1 MTSSRPYLVRAMYQ
15 WIVDNG
21 MTPHL
26 LVNAELDECIVPVAH
41 ISEGK
46 IILNI
51 APMAVQGLTLG
62 DEEVTFN
69 ARFNGK
75 AESILVPVTAILAV
89 YARENGQGMMF
100 SDDDQSGHAD
110 GKRADDRGEKNADK
124 SRVLLKRSPRSSA
137 DQNAELHGDKSGPR
151 LHRSSATVDDGSDPD
166 PDKPRP
172 NLRVIK

>member
-26 LVNAELDECIVPVAH
+26 LVNAEFDDCTVPAGH
-41 ISEGK
+41 INDGK
-46 IILNI
+46 IVLNI

-62 DEEVTFN
+62 DEEVSFS
-69 ARFNGK
+69 ARFGGQ
-75 AESILVPVTAILAV
+75 AESILVPVAAILAV

-100 SDDDQSGHAD
+100 SDDDQADHSSGN
-110 GKRADDRGEKNADK
+110 GADD
-124 SRVLLKRSPRSSA
+124 
-137 DQNAELHGDKSGPR
+137 GPE
-151 LHRSSATVDDGSDPD
+151 PD

-172 NLRVIK
+172 NLRVVK